1 MAGDT
6 GSVKKIDTKNFQ
18 AAISG
23 FENAVKTYRTARE
36 RIFDSTEKL
45 LFDWEGKGK
54 NSFDKEYGRLK
65 TQLKDEED
73 NLNAIKEDLQ
83 DSMQAYMD
91 WDTQLAGQLK
101 APVAKPAVAEKPQT
115 SPILGGNNNPFTGS
129 NNNQFNGG
137 NNNPFTGSSNNPF
150 NSGSN
155 NQPKGGGG
163 AF

>member
-18 AAISG
+18 EAING
-23 FENAVKTYRTARE
+23 FESAVKKYRVARE
-36 RIFDSTEKL
+36 RVFDSTEKL
-45 LFDWEGKGK
+45 LYDWEGKGK
-54 NSFDKEYGRLK
+54 NSFEKQYGRLK

-73 NLNAIKEDLQ
+73 NLFTIKEDLQ
-83 DSMQAYMD
+83 DCMKSYVD

-101 APVAKPAVAEKPQT
+101 PPAAKPAVPKKPYT
-115 SPILGGNNNPFTGS
+115 PPVLGGNNNPFIGS

-137 NNNPFTGSSNNPF
+137 SNNPVTGSSNNQF
-150 NSGSN
+150 NSGN
-155 NQPKGGGG
+155 GGGG

>member
-1 MAGDT
+1 MIGDT

-18 AAISG
+18 EAING
-23 FENAVKTYRTARE
+23 FEKAVKTYRVARE
-36 RIFDSTEKL
+36 RVFDSTEKL

-54 NSFDKEYGRLK
+54 NSFEKQYGRLK

-73 NLNAIKEDLQ
+73 NLFTIKEDLQ
-83 DSMQAYMD
+83 DCMKSYVD

-101 APVAKPAVAEKPQT
+101 PKAAVPQKPYTPPV
-115 SPILGGNNNPFTGS
+115 LGGNNKPFTGN

-137 NNNPFTGSSNNPF
+137 SNNPFTGNSTNPF
-150 NSGSN
+150 NSGN
-155 NQPKGGGG
+155 GGGG